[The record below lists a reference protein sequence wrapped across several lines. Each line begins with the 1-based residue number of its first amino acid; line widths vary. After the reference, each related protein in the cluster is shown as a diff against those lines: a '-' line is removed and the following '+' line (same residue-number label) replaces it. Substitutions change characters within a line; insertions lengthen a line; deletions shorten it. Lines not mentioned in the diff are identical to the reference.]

1 MIRNGRAFTSSIVME
16 YALLKTGGRIYRIPK
31 APFET
36 MAQVCER
43 GNTVIQ
49 QTKGVAECDNA
60 KKKEWLHASFI
71 AFYEKQ
77 GVKYA

>member
-1 MIRNGRAFTSSIVME
+1 MIRNKRDIVYRIVMDI
-16 YALLKTGGRIYRIPK
+16 AILKTGGRIYRIPK

-49 QTKGVAECDNA
+49 QTKEVAKCDNA

-77 GVKYA
+77 GVRYD